1 MIQVFFCTL
10 SPVLMLMLFM
20 SIGFGLRKVNII
32 PENSSSTLAKLETW
46 VFCPA
51 LTFVS
56 LSNSFTV
63 DTLSLHAT
71 NIAFSAILLSFSVI
85 LGFLLCGFFVKEKS
99 YERNIYRYA
108 IIFANFGYM
117 ADPLVEALFGTN
129 VLGTYKMFTL
139 IWTVI
144 IYLWATGTLTP
155 EDKRNKNPLLN
166 LLNAPFIAT
175 ILGMIVGLTGSV
187 GYIPVFLMD
196 TLNSLKLCMGPVA
209 MLIGGITIA
218 NYNFVELLKNKR
230 VYVMTFLRLI
240 VLPIILIASLIGI
253 RALLNDAFMLN
264 ISTAPIYL
272 AFFACAMPLG
282 MNTVVFPEAFG
293 GDPKPG
299 ASMALISSI
308 FSIVTIPLFYSLL
321 TLILEQPF
329 PLI

>member
-1 MIQVFFCTL
+1 MLQVFLGTL
-10 SPVLMLMLFM
+10 SPVIMLMLFM
-20 SIGFGLRKVNII
+20 SIGFALRKGGVI
-32 PENSSSTLAKLETW
+32 PQNSSSTLAKMQTW

-63 DTLSLHAT
+63 DTISFHAI
-71 NIAFSAILLSFSVI
+71 NIVFSAILLSFSI
-85 LGFLLCGFFVKEKS
+85 LLGFLLCRFFVKEKS

-117 ADPLVEALFGTN
+117 ADPLVEALFGAN
-129 VLGTYKMFTL
+129 VLGTYKVFTL
-139 IWTVI
+139 IWSI
-144 IYLWATGTLTP
+144 AIYVWATGTLIP
-155 EDKRNKNPLLN
+155 EGKDNKNPLLR
-166 LLNAPFIAT
+166 LLTPPLIAT
-175 ILGMIVGLTGSV
+175 LLGMIVGLTGAV
-187 GYIPVFLMD
+187 GYIPEFLMD
-196 TLNSLKLCMGPVA
+196 TLNSLKVCMGPTA

-218 NYNFVELLKNKR
+218 NYNFVELLKNKK

-253 RALLNDAFMLN
+253 RALLNGVFMLN
-264 ISTAPIYL
+264 ISTEPIYL

-282 MNTVVFPEAFG
+282 MNTVVFPEAYG

-299 ASMALISSI
+299 ASMALVSSI
-308 FSIVTIPLFYSLL
+308 FSIITIPLFYSLL

-329 PLI
+329 TIV